1 MTPKKSYRRGYPVAI
16 LLGLEENSAAAW
28 QVFSKVVKPLMTL
41 QLKGK
46 RSDTNDVYN
55 FHESIIN
62 ALRLTFKQGVR
73 SVILASPSRT
83 SYARDF
89 LDHVTKH
96 HSWLI
101 QGPNK
106 IAFVEVTGSA
116 NTPPSVAALTR
127 TQGFQKL
134 ISETT
139 SQETLTLL
147 ELLNARISTA
157 SSSDFVLYSLEEA
170 ENLILK
176 SNATG
181 KVKPE
186 FLLLTDKY
194 LAENPQKGR
203 LNRLLQIASNKNI
216 KSRIIDSESPAGKR
230 LKQLGG
236 FVCLTQPAISPKKN

>member
-1 MTPKKSYRRGYPVAI
+1 
-16 LLGLEENSAAAW
+16 
-28 QVFSKVVKPLMTL
+28 
-41 QLKGK
+41 
-46 RSDTNDVYN
+46 
-55 FHESIIN
+55 
-62 ALRLTFKQGVR
+62 
-73 SVILASPSRT
+73 
-83 SYARDF
+83 
-89 LDHVTKH
+89 
-96 HSWLI
+96 
-101 QGPNK
+101 
-106 IAFVEVTGSA
+106 
-116 NTPPSVAALTR
+116 
-127 TQGFQKL
+127 
-134 ISETT
+134 
-139 SQETLTLL
+139 
-147 ELLNARISTA
+147 LNARISTA

-176 SNATG
+176 SNATR